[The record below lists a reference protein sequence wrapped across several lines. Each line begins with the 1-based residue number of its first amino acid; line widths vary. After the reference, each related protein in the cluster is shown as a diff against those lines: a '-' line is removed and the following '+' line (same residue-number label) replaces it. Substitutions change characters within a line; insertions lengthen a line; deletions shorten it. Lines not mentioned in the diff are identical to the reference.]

1 MRKYTQ
7 FMTSERHAIE
17 HDVYQ
22 FQSTSLSSSNIAA
35 ETGRIALSG
44 QKRSQVAN
52 FLVSFSRCIKIA
64 KHERKSASEKAKD
77 LSRRGCV

>member
-22 FQSTSLSSSNIAA
+22 FQSTSLSSFNIA
-35 ETGRIALSG
+35 ESGRIALSG

-77 LSRRGCV
+77 LSGRGCV